1 MIFKLAWRNIWR
13 NKRRSYLTIGSI
25 MFAVILAVYMR
36 SMQLGS
42 YENMIE
48 NSVRFYTG
56 HIQIHQN
63 GYWDDKVIDNS
74 MLVDSNLLSS
84 LHEIDGVTDVV
95 PRVESFILSA
105 YGTKTRGSLIIGID
119 PVAENGL
126 TGLKNKLIKGEYL
139 DINDKSV
146 LISEGLANYLRMDIG
161 DTLVML
167 GQGYHGSSA
176 AAIYPIKGIVRFP
189 TKEQNDQSV
198 FLPIHQAQWL
208 FDATDLLTSISL
220 MVDKV
225 GNVAPVLSK
234 TKELSD
240 LETLEVMDWQEL
252 TPELLQ
258 AIEIDNLSSKFMLYI
273 LYLVI
278 GFGMLG
284 TFMMMT
290 AERQYEF
297 GVMISIGM
305 SRIRM
310 QITIAIEMLMMTFMA
325 LFLGIGITLPGLI
338 YLNINPIVLTGD
350 IAEAAAQKGVEAVV
364 KFSLV
369 PEIFLNQ
376 AWAIFIM
383 AFILGFYPLRSIQ
396 KLKPVNAMRGE

>member
-1 MIFKLAWRNIWR
+1 MIIKLAWRNIWR

-25 MFAVILAVYMR
+25 MFAVILAVFMR

-74 MLVDSNLLSS
+74 MPVDSQLLASIPQI
-84 LHEIDGVTDVV
+84 EGVTDVV

-105 YGTKTRGSLIIGID
+105 YGNKTRGAMIMGID
-119 PVAENGL
+119 PQAEDGL
-126 TGLKNKLIKGEYL
+126 TRLKTKLVEGEYL
-139 DINDKSV
+139 DIDDKAV
-146 LISEGLANYLRMDIG
+146 LISEGLADYLGMGIG

-167 GQGYHGSSA
+167 GQGYHGASA
-176 AAIYPIKGIVRFP
+176 AAIYPVKGIVKFHV
-189 TKEQNDQSV
+189 KAQNDQSI
-198 FLPIHQAQWL
+198 FLPIEQAQWL
-208 FDATDLLTSISL
+208 YDATDLLTSISI
-220 MVDKV
+220 MVDKPS
-225 GNVAPVLSK
+225 NVEHIKNEIKSQVDENA
-234 TKELSD
+234 
-240 LETLEVMDWQEL
+240 LEVMDWKEL
-252 TPELLQ
+252 TPEMLQ

-305 SRIRM
+305 SRLKM
-310 QITIAIEMLMMTFMA
+310 QITIALEMLMMTFMA
-325 LFLGIGITLPGLI
+325 LFLGIGITLPALVYL
-338 YLNINPIVLTGD
+338 YLNPIQLTGD
-350 IAEAAAQKGVEAVV
+350 VALAAQNKGVEAIVQ
-364 KFSLV
+364 FSLE

-376 AWAIFIM
+376 AWAIFFM
-383 AFILGFYPLRSIQ
+383 AFLLGFYPLRSIQ
-396 KLKPVNAMRGE
+396 KLKPVKAMRGE

>member
-25 MFAVILAVYMR
+25 MFAVILAVFMR

-74 MLVDSNLLSS
+74 MAVDSHLLSS
-84 LHEIDGVTDVV
+84 LKQIEGVTDVV
-95 PRVESFILSA
+95 PRMESFILSA
-105 YGTKTRGSLIIGID
+105 YGTKTRGSLIMGID
-119 PVAENGL
+119 PEAENGL
-126 TGLKNKLIKGEYL
+126 TRLKDKLIEGEYL
-139 DINDKSV
+139 NIDDKAV
-146 LISEGLANYLRMDIG
+146 LISEGLAKYLGMAVG

-176 AAIYPIKGIVRFP
+176 AAIYPVKGIVRFP
-189 TKEQNDQSV
+189 VKQQNDQSV
-198 FLPIHQAQWL
+198 FLPVAQAQWL
-208 FDATDLLTSISL
+208 FDANNLLTSISL
-220 MVDKV
+220 MVDQV
-225 GNVAPVLSK
+225 GNVDRVLTESK
-234 TKELSD
+234 SLAD
-240 LETLEVMDWQEL
+240 LETLEVMDWKEL
-252 TPELLQ
+252 TPEMLQ

-310 QITIAIEMLMMTFMA
+310 QVVIALEMLMMTFMA
-325 LFLGIGITLPGLI
+325 LFLGIGVTLPGLI
-338 YLNINPIVLTGD
+338 YLNLNPIVLTGD
-350 IAEAAAQKGVEAVV
+350 IAEAAAQKGVEALVQ
-364 KFSLV
+364 FSLV

-376 AWAIFIM
+376 AWAIFFM
-383 AFILGFYPLRSIQ
+383 SFILGFYPLRSIQ
-396 KLKPVNAMRGE
+396 KLKPVKAMRGE

>member
-25 MFAVILAVYMR
+25 MFAVILAIFMR

-56 HIQIHQN
+56 HIQIHQK
-63 GYWDDKVIDNS
+63 GYWDDKIIDNS
-74 MLVDSNLLSS
+74 MSVDSNLLSS
-84 LHEIDGVTDVV
+84 LQNIEGVTDVV

-105 YGTKTRGSLIIGID
+105 YGTKTRGSLIMGID
-119 PVAENGL
+119 PEAEDGL
-126 TGLKNKLIKGEYL
+126 TGLKDKLIEGEYL
-139 DINDKSV
+139 NIDDKSV
-146 LISEGLANYLRMDIG
+146 LISEGLAKYLNMTVG

-167 GQGYHGSSA
+167 GQGYHGASA
-176 AAIYPIKGIVRFP
+176 AAIYPVKGIVKFP
-189 TKEQNDQSV
+189 VKAQNDQSV
-198 FLPIHQAQWL
+198 FLPVAQAQWL
-208 FDATDLLTSISL
+208 YDATDLLTSISL

-225 GNVAPVLSK
+225 GNVENVKNIAKSQA
-234 TKELSD
+234 D
-240 LETLEVMDWQEL
+240 LEILEVMDWQEL

-305 SRIRM
+305 SRLRM
-310 QITIAIEMLMMTFMA
+310 QITIAMEMLMMTFMA
-325 LFLGIGITLPGLI
+325 LFIGVGVTLPGLI
-338 YLNINPIVLTGD
+338 YLNQNPIVLTGD
-350 IAEAAAQKGVEAVV
+350 MAEAAAKQGVEALV

-376 AWAIFIM
+376 AWAIFFM
-383 AFILGFYPLRSIQ
+383 ALFLGIYPLHSIQ
-396 KLKPVNAMRGE
+396 KLKPVKAMRGE

>member
-13 NKRRSYLTIGSI
+13 NKRRSYLTIASI
-25 MFAVILAVYMR
+25 MFAVILAIFMR
-36 SMQLGS
+36 SVQLGS

-56 HIQIHQN
+56 HIQIHQK

-74 MLVDSNLLSS
+74 MPLDSHLLGT
-84 LHEIDGVTDVV
+84 LHQIEGVTNVV

-105 YGTKTRGSLIIGID
+105 YGTKTRGSLIMGID
-119 PVAENGL
+119 PIAEDGL
-126 TGLKNKLIKGEYL
+126 TGLKDKLVEGEYL
-139 DINDKSV
+139 NIDDKAV
-146 LISEGLANYLRMDIG
+146 LISEGLAKYLRMGIG
-161 DTLVML
+161 DTLVLL

-176 AAIYPIKGIVRFP
+176 AAIYPIKGIVKFP
-189 TKEQNDQSV
+189 VKVQNDQSV
-198 FLPIHQAQWL
+198 FLPVAEAQWL
-208 FDATDLLTSISL
+208 FDAADLLTSVSI
-220 MVDKV
+220 MVDQADRVEGVNQTIKSQV
-225 GNVAPVLSK
+225 
-234 TKELSD
+234 D

-305 SRIRM
+305 SRLKM
-310 QITIAIEMLMMTFMA
+310 QIVIALEMLMMTFLA
-325 LFLGIGITLPGLI
+325 LFIGISITLPFLI
-338 YLNINPIVLTGD
+338 HLHNNPVKLTGD
-350 IAEAAAQKGVEAVV
+350 MAVAAENKGVEALLR
-364 KFSLV
+364 FSLN
-369 PEIFLNQ
+369 PELFLNQ
-376 AWAIFIM
+376 AWAIFFM
-383 AFILGFYPLRSIQ
+383 AFLLGFYPIRSIQ
-396 KLKPVNAMRGE
+396 KLKPVKAMRGE

>member
-1 MIFKLAWRNIWR
+1 
-13 NKRRSYLTIGSI
+13 
-25 MFAVILAVYMR
+25 MR

-74 MLVDSNLLSS
+74 MLVDSNLLESIQA
-84 LHEIDGVTDVV
+84 IDGVTDVV
-95 PRVESFILSA
+95 PRVESFVLSA
-105 YGTKTRGSLIIGID
+105 YGTKTRGSLIMGID
-119 PVAENGL
+119 PEAETGL
-126 TGLKNKLIKGEYL
+126 TGLKDKLIEGEYL
-139 DINDKSV
+139 DINDSAV
-146 LISEGLANYLRMDIG
+146 LISEGLANYLNMQIG
-161 DTLVML
+161 DTLIML
-167 GQGYHGSSA
+167 GQGYHSASA
-176 AAIYPIKGIVRFP
+176 AAIYPIKGIVKFP
-189 TKEQNDQSV
+189 IKIQNDQSV
-198 FLPIHQAQWL
+198 FLPVAQAQWL
-208 FDATDLLTSISL
+208 FDAPNLLTSISI
-220 MVDKV
+220 MVEKV
-225 GNVAPVLSK
+225 SDVEGVKNTIK
-234 TKELSD
+234 TQAD

-258 AIEIDNLSSKFMLYI
+258 AIEIDDLSSRFMLYI

-305 SRIRM
+305 SRLRM
-310 QITIAIEMLMMTFMA
+310 QVVIALEMLMMTFLA
-325 LFLGIGITLPGLI
+325 LFMGIGITLPGLV
-338 YLNINPIVLTGD
+338 YLYNNPIQLMGD
-350 IAEAAAQKGVEAVV
+350 MAIAAEKAGMEAVLE
-364 KFSLV
+364 FSLA

-376 AWAIFIM
+376 AWAIFLM
-383 AFILGFYPLRSIQ
+383 AFLLGFYPLRSIQ
-396 KLKPVNAMRGE
+396 KLKPVKAMRGE

>member
-1 MIFKLAWRNIWR
+1 MIIKLAWRNIWR

-25 MFAVILAVYMR
+25 MFAVILAIFMR

-42 YENMIE
+42 YEKMIE

-74 MLVDSNLLSS
+74 MVVDSNLLES
-84 LHEIDGVTDVV
+84 LHEIEGVTDVV
-95 PRVESFILSA
+95 PRMESFVLAA
-105 YGTKTRGSLIIGID
+105 YGTKTRGSLIMGID
-119 PVAENGL
+119 PEAENGL
-126 TGLKNKLIKGEYL
+126 TGLKDKLVEGEYL
-139 DINDKSV
+139 DLNDKAV
-146 LISEGLANYLRMDIG
+146 LISEGLAKYLEMQVG

-167 GQGYHGSSA
+167 GQGYHSSTA
-176 AAIYPIKGIVRFP
+176 AAIYPIKGIVKFP
-189 TKEQNDQSV
+189 IKMQNDQSV
-198 FLPIHQAQWL
+198 FLPIAQAQWL
-208 FDATDLLTSISL
+208 FDAPDLLTSISL

-225 GNVAPVLSK
+225 KNVPGVAIEVKSNV
-234 TKELSD
+234 D
-240 LETLEVMDWQEL
+240 LETLEVMEWQEL

-258 AIEIDNLSSKFMLYI
+258 AIEIDDLSARFMLYI

-305 SRIRM
+305 SRIKM
-310 QITIAIEMLMMTFMA
+310 QLVIALEMLMMTFLA
-325 LFLGIGITLPGLI
+325 LFIGIAVTLPGLI
-338 YLNINPIVLTGD
+338 YLYNNPVKLLGD
-350 IAEAAAQKGVEAVV
+350 MAIAAEKAGMEAMIT
-364 KFSLV
+364 FSLT
-369 PEIFLNQ
+369 PEIFINQ
-376 AWAIFIM
+376 AWAILLM
-383 AFILGFYPLRSIQ
+383 AILLGFYPLRSIQ
-396 KLKPVNAMRGE
+396 KLKPVKAMRGE